1 MYSDFDRE
9 VGEARVEQERD
20 ARVGKVRAKLTRA
33 GTLECVD
40 CGCTISLARRQ
51 VYPAATRC
59 AECQTDFEREIYC
72 R

>member
-20 ARVGKVRAKLTRA
+20 ARIDVVRAKLTRA

-40 CGCTISLARRQ
+40 CGCTISLARRDA
-51 VYPAATRC
+51 YPAATRC
-59 AECQTDFEREIYC
+59 AECQTDLEREIYC